1 MCTSQNSFVL
11 VHQNVRGIIS
21 KTGGLQEFFSNDKI
35 CLHIVCFTENHMSR
49 NDVLSVDIEKYVL
62 GSCFTQ
68 STLQKGGV
76 CECVYIY
83 IYIYIYIY
91 LFVTMYI
98 LIILISLIIAKK
110 KIWKYVQYKL
120 KLQINK

>member
-35 CLHIVCFTENHMSR
+35 CLHIVCFAENHMSR
-49 NDVLSVDIEKYVL
+49 NDVLSVGIEKYVL

-76 CECVYIY
+76 CECVCVCV
-83 IYIYIYIY
+83 YIYIYIY
-91 LFVTMYI
+91 L
-98 LIILISLIIAKK
+98 
-110 KIWKYVQYKL
+110 
-120 KLQINK
+120 